1 MRWWW
6 ACVHVNVYTCVYMF
20 GCIIYVYLCMCVCV
34 HELAYLC
41 KWAYGNE
48 VIMNTMMELL
58 IKPHQYGR
66 RCTSMVAVQSSL
78 AGHRF
83 PWRLLITHGAT
94 P

>member
-1 MRWWW
+1 MYV
-6 ACVHVNVYTCVYMF
+6 CTVHVCVCVFMYMYVCMYVSYVHVHVCVYMSWLICAN
-20 GCIIYVYLCMCVCV
+20 G
-34 HELAYLC
+34 HH
-41 KWAYGNE
+41 GDE
-48 VIMNTMMELL
+48 VIMNTLMELL
-58 IKPHQYGR
+58 IKPHQDGR

>member
-1 MRWWW
+1 MVVGLC
-6 ACVHVNVYTCVYMF
+6 ACEHVCTCLYVLYM
-20 GCIIYVYLCMCVCV
+20 CILMYMCMCVCV
-34 HELAYLC
+34 YMSWLICANGHH
-41 KWAYGNE
+41 GNE
-48 VIMNTMMELL
+48 VIMNTLMELL
-58 IKPHQYGR
+58 IKPHQDGR

>member
-6 ACVHVNVYTCVYMF
+6 ACVHVNVCTCVYMF
-20 GCIIYVYLCMCVCV
+20 VYIICVCV
-34 HELAYLC
+34 YMSWLICANGHH
-41 KWAYGNE
+41 GNE
-48 VIMNTMMELL
+48 VIMNTLMELL
-58 IKPHQYGR
+58 IKPHQDGR

>member
-1 MRWWW
+1 MVVGLC
-6 ACVHVNVYTCVYMF
+6 ACVCVYMSWLICAN
-20 GCIIYVYLCMCVCV
+20 G
-34 HELAYLC
+34 HH
-41 KWAYGNE
+41 GNE

-58 IKPHQYGR
+58 IKPHQDGR

>member
-1 MRWWW
+1 M
-6 ACVHVNVYTCVYMF
+6 HVNACTCLYVLYM
-20 GCIIYVYLCMCVCV
+20 CILMYMCMCMCV
-34 HELAYLC
+34 HELAH
-41 KWAYGNE
+41 GNE
-48 VIMNTMMELL
+48 VIMNTLMELL
-58 IKPHQYGR
+58 IKPHQDET